1 MSPVRPIELDQ
12 TAALACALKEG
23 ADCGACGVALL
34 EGADSWQAHETGK
47 IVLPN
52 TNEQQVIAVMYDDR
66 GAPYALSSDGLE
78 DTRMLIS
85 LSDEDERIACAW
97 ACIEPQSELLGLGI
111 DLVSR
116 SDFGVRPG
124 TERFIRL
131 LFTKREQ
138 ELAQELSPDDL
149 PFAFSV
155 LFGAKEA
162 SFKACAAPLRR
173 WYEHHEEEL
182 SFDLRHFCMERP
194 GFERGDARD
203 GAAQRA
209 LDILGI
215 RELRVYWRVVHG
227 DALVVTA
234 AIGAAD

>member
-1 MSPVRPIELDQ
+1 MR
-12 TAALACALKEG
+12 
-23 ADCGACGVALL
+23 
-34 EGADSWQAHETGK
+34 K
-47 IVLPN
+47 I
-52 TNEQQVIAVMYDDR
+52 
-66 GAPYALSSDGLE
+66 
-78 DTRMLIS
+78 
-85 LSDEDERIACAW
+85 C
-97 ACIEPQSELLGLGI
+97 
-111 DLVSR
+111 
-116 SDFGVRPG
+116 
-124 TERFIRL
+124 
-131 LFTKREQ
+131 
-138 ELAQELSPDDL
+138 PDDL

-215 RELRVYWRVVHG
+215 RELRVYWREVHG